1 VPHAINTTDV
11 VAKFLAMA
19 EDYEEQAAR
28 LAASSP
34 PFVPSEA
41 PEPARR
47 AQMDVA
53 RHDYYVWEQ
62 PGHPEQ
68 FYFEAGRQLR
78 EEASAPR

>member
-1 VPHAINTTDV
+1 
-11 VAKFLAMA
+11 
-19 EDYEEQAAR
+19 
-28 LAASSP
+28 
-34 PFVPSEA
+34 
-41 PEPARR
+41 
-47 AQMDVA
+47 MDVA